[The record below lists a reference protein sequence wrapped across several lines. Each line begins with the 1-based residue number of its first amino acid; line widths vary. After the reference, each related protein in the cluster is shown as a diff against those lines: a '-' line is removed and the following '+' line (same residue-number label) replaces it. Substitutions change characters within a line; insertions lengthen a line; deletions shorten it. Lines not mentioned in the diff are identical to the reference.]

1 MEPNTIFETALTD
14 LTGAFING
22 AHDPRKY
29 ERKKLPTDFYTPEF
43 ARFKLVIYLKNGRSR
58 WYYSYDT
65 IKFQGGARCDEYESL
80 VKLLRIVKNNAG
92 EYKNAI
98 IYATVEEIPEVKKVN
113 YNYEIAKF
121 NFYGQHKEN
130 ENVSFKPNASDFK
143 MDLLRLKIGSKKIQ
157 P

>member
-1 MEPNTIFETALTD
+1 MEPNTVFETALTD

-22 AHDPRKY
+22 AHDPRNY
-29 ERKKLPTDFYTPEF
+29 QRKKLPTDFYTPEF

-65 IKFQGGARCDEYESL
+65 IKFQGGARTDEYESL

-98 IYATVEEIPEVKKVN
+98 IYATVEDIPEVKKVN
-113 YNYEIAKF
+113 YDYEVAKY
-121 NFYGQHKEN
+121 NFYGTLKEN
-130 ENVSFKPNASDFK
+130 ENAVFKPGANDFK
-143 MDLLRLKIGSKKIQ
+143 MDLLRLKIGGKKIQ